1 MLSDQVKLL
10 EMSEDEVS
18 EWQKKIER
26 IDKKLTEK
34 YYDDS
39 SRHTKIVGSV
49 GRGTAIAGNSD
60 YDVLYELPH
69 DVFKRISNHQGNG
82 QSDLLQEIRDQI
94 LETYSTTSVSGDG
107 QVVVIEFSDGSKMEI
122 LPAFE
127 QSDGSF
133 KHPDSNDGGSW
144 KTTNP
149 QPEIDSAT
157 KANSESGGIYSD
169 LCRMLRKWK
178 NRQGFAFKGLLIDTL
193 VYKFLETQ
201 DDNDVQL
208 TWSLVE
214 ELLNFLSQENPKQ
227 SYWCAM
233 GSGQYIYDDGRFVTH
248 AKKLLELLEKSKNK
262 ENKLADAFGF
272 KREQQKAEN
281 EEFIEDKFRID
292 IRYDIT
298 LDCDVTADGFRTMK
312 LSEYLFRGLKL
323 KNHKHLTFQ
332 VVHSDIPEHI
342 NVKYY
347 WKVRNIGLE
356 AVGKERGEI
365 LRDKKFISRHKESAD
380 FSGPHYVECYA
391 VSNGVVIAM
400 DHIDVPIDTEN
411 GY

>member
-10 EMSEDEVS
+10 EISEDEAS
-18 EWQKKIER
+18 EWRKKIER
-26 IDKKLTEK
+26 INKKLTEK

-39 SRHTKIVGSV
+39 SHHTKIVGSV

-60 YDVLYELPH
+60 YDVLYRLPQ
-69 DVFKRISNHQGNG
+69 DVFKRISSHQGNG

-127 QSDGSF
+127 QPDGSF

-201 DDNDVQL
+201 DYDGIQL

-214 ELLNFLSQENPKQ
+214 ELLKFLSKENPKQ

-233 GSGQYIYDDGRFVTH
+233 GSGQYIYDNGRFVKH
-248 AKKLLELLEKSKNK
+248 AKKLLKLLETSKNK

-272 KREQQKAEN
+272 KREQQKAKN

-292 IRYDIT
+292 IRYNIT
-298 LDCDVTADGFRTMK
+298 LDCDVAADGFRTMK
-312 LSEYLFRGLKL
+312 LSEYLFKGLKL
-323 KNHKHLTFQ
+323 KNHKYLTFQ
-332 VVHSDIPEHI
+332 VVHSDIPEYI
-342 NVKYY
+342 NLKYY
-347 WKVRNIGLE
+347 WKVRNVGLE
-356 AVGKERGEI
+356 AIGKERGEI
-365 LRDKKFISRHKESAD
+365 RQDKRQHKEYSN
-380 FSGPHYVECYA
+380 FSGQHYVECYA

-400 DHIDVPIDTEN
+400 AHIDVPIDTKN
-411 GY
+411 GF